1 MDRLHRESK
10 KIKKSFHKVLNR
22 GSTLKVAINSL
33 NVKKNEFKKYLKTL
47 YPSFEFYKETFF
59 YKISLKRFKR
69 KKKIE

>member
-1 MDRLHRESK
+1 MDRLHKESK

-33 NVKKNEFKKYLKTL
+33 NVKKLDLKKYLKTL
-47 YPSFEFYKETFF
+47 YPSFEFYKETLF